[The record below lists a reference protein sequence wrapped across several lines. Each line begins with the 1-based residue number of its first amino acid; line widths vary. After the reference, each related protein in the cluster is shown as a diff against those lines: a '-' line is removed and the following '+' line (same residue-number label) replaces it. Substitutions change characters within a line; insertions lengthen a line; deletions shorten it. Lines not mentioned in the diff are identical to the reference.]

1 MEDVSEKRM
10 KGTTTI
16 GLLCSDGVVLAADKR
31 ATMGYFIANKEVDK
45 IFMID
50 DHLAVTIAGSVGDAQ
65 TIIRL
70 IRAEAQLYKFEK
82 GKPMPVKGAATLLSN
97 VLNRYKLFPFLVQ
110 LLVGGVDDM
119 PRIYNLDPIGGM
131 TEEKFVSTGSGS
143 PMAYGYLEEAFVEG
157 RPIKENLRL
166 ALKAL
171 SVAIKRDCAS
181 GDGVDLVS
189 VSREGF
195 RKYTKEEIKKLMES
209 KR

>member
-1 MEDVSEKRM
+1 MEDGSGKRM

-16 GLLCSDGVVLAADKR
+16 GILCSDGVVFAADKR
-31 ATMGYFIANKEVDK
+31 ATMGYFIANKEVEK
-45 IFMID
+45 IFRID

-70 IRAEAQLYKFEK
+70 IKAEAQLYKFEK
-82 GKPMPVKGAATLLSN
+82 RKPMPVKGATTLLAN
-97 VLNRYKLFPFLVQ
+97 LLNRYKLFPFLVQ
-110 LLVGGVDDM
+110 LLVGGVDEK

-131 TEEKFVSTGSGS
+131 TSEKFVSTGSGS
-143 PMAYGYLEEAFVEG
+143 PIAYGYLEEAYVEG
-157 RPIKENLRL
+157 KPIKENLKL

-171 SVAIKRDCAS
+171 SVAVKRDCAS

-189 VSREGF
+189 VSRDGF
-195 RKYTKEEIKKLMES
+195 KRYAKEEIKKLMES